1 MNEPREQQP
10 GTSDGSIGDGDAGLA
25 QAARDAD
32 RLAFGPQLPERLD
45 LRACLAAT
53 VLGVLTGAV
62 AVLYRQALD
71 GAIRLHDGAR
81 ANLAM
86 HGVAGWLGLLALT
99 AAVGALARLL
109 VERFSPESAGS
120 GIPSVEARLQDGSR
134 LRWPRIL
141 PVKFA
146 GGLLALATGMSL
158 GREGPT
164 VQIGAALGE
173 AVSGRGARDARTR
186 AALVAAGAGAGL
198 AGAFGAPIAGLLFV
212 LEELRFALVPLT
224 YATALLA
231 CLACQLVV
239 RTFLGSAPILGA
251 IDPAPLGG
259 VGLALAAGCGVVC
272 GLVGVL
278 YNAAILAALDLAD
291 ALSAVPGWVRAA
303 LGACCAI
310 PVAAFVPDAL
320 FGNENVVG
328 RLLHDTT
335 APGPDAITA
344 LAFLAAAKIAFT
356 ATSYATGVVGGLF
369 APQLVIGAALGAMLG
384 KLAAPLLP
392 GVPLATILAAAGAAA
407 IFTASVRVPLTGI
420 VLLLEMTGANR
431 QIFALAIAAAAA
443 YLVATALRSL
453 PIYEALGARAV
464 RSVGATERRRRAQS
478 A

>member
-1 MNEPREQQP
+1 MTLASCRLSARWKNAL
-10 GTSDGSIGDGDAGLA
+10 TSVSLTVATLSGGEGQRI
-25 QAARDAD
+25 
-32 RLAFGPQLPERLD
+32 RLA
-45 LRACLAAT
+45 T
-53 VLGVLTGAV
+53 
-62 AVLYRQALD
+62 
-71 GAIRLHDGAR
+71 
-81 ANLAM
+81 
-86 HGVAGWLGLLALT
+86 
-99 AAVGALARLL
+99 
-109 VERFSPESAGS
+109 
-120 GIPSVEARLQDGSR
+120 
-134 LRWPRIL
+134 
-141 PVKFA
+141 
-146 GGLLALATGMSL
+146 
-158 GREGPT
+158 
-164 VQIGAALGE
+164 QIG
-173 AVSGRGARDARTR
+173 S
-186 AALVAAGAGAGL
+186 
-198 AGAFGAPIAGLLFV
+198 
-212 LEELRFALVPLT
+212 
-224 YATALLA
+224 
-231 CLACQLVV
+231 
-239 RTFLGSAPILGA
+239 
-251 IDPAPLGG
+251 
-259 VGLALAAGCGVVC
+259 

-335 APGPDAITA
+335 APGPDAIAA